1 MKQPEYK
8 LKVVDPDVPG
18 TRRQR
23 VIASSGL
30 ELQRQNIYMKEEA
43 WDALTALSKEWGISG
58 SVIISRLIWD
68 ETKRRHARR
77 QMSK

>member
-1 MKQPEYK
+1 MNKSGYK

-30 ELQRQNIYMKEEA
+30 ELQRQQIYMKEEA
-43 WDALTALSKEWGISG
+43 WNALTELSKEWGISG

-68 ETKRRHARR
+68 ETKRRNARR
-77 QMSK
+77 QARN